1 VKLIHTQARTATFKR
16 DGAVCQTN
24 AGRFSIKR
32 GITVLRGKFV
42 PAFLLGISAGI
53 AFAGHAMAQAT
64 SPTGG
69 LGAQVNTMSSEGL
82 NSGSQLFGVV
92 CYLLAA
98 ICFGAGVWALWQSRQ
113 PQNRESG
120 HLMRGVAG
128 LVLCGLFA
136 TAGVWINKA
145 SVSASGGSATINTT
159 PQMVQFG
166 TGG

>member
-1 VKLIHTQARTATFKR
+1 MNLSLINKQVPGRSMARYRLSGF
-16 DGAVCQTN
+16 
-24 AGRFSIKR
+24 
-32 GITVLRGKFV
+32 RGKALGTAAV
-42 PAFLLGISAGI
+42 VLSGAFG
-53 AFAGHAMAQAT
+53 FAGQALAQAAT

-69 LGAQVNTMSSEGL
+69 IGDQLNKISSEAT
-82 NSGSQLFGVV
+82 NSGSLFFSMA
-92 CYLLAA
+92 CYLAAA
-98 ICFGAGVWALWQSRQ
+98 IAFFGGVWALWSSRQ

-120 HLMRGVAG
+120 FVMRGVAG

-145 SVSASGGSATINTT
+145 AISGSGGAASVNNT